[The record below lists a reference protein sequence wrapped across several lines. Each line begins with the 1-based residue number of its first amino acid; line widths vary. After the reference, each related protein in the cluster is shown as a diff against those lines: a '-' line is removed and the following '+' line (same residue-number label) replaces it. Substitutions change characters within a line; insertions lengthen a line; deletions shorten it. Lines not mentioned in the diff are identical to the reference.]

1 MLGLFMLKI
10 ISLLIVQLVKME
22 SIGVVYQFGK
32 KLVVK
37 CNDLGII
44 IDGSHASD
52 KAVLE
57 MMTLSKSPIILS
69 HSGARLFLIIQE
81 MLTIKYY

>member
-1 MLGLFMLKI
+1 
-10 ISLLIVQLVKME
+10 ME
-22 SIGVVYQFGK
+22 SIEGGLSNLGR

-69 HSGARLFLIIQE
+69 HSGQRPFLIIQE